1 MISNTLVW
9 KTDIVEYVVFAT
21 LLFIRSNLDSTTL
34 HLECHTCVRHGTRLW
49 HFCTYVLTGPYIYR
63 ERERERGKRLEHKR
77 DTYLLFIFSF
87 NLEHLSNY
95 ILFTL
100 LNLFL
105 TTAYPWCDGHS
116 TSTSAC
122 GVWEARAGVQVSWR

>member
-1 MISNTLVW
+1 MCQTW
-9 KTDIVEYVVFAT
+9 DTPMT
-21 LLFIRSNLDSTTL
+21 LLYLCPSWSL
-34 HLECHTCVRHGTRLW
+34 
-49 HFCTYVLTGPYIYR
+49 YIYI
-63 ERERERGKRLEHKR
+63 ERERGKRLEHKR

-122 GVWEARAGVQVSWR
+122 GV